1 MNRRSFRDPL
11 SGELQR
17 KLLCLAKMYYLLSM
31 TQEQAI
37 QGQLFDETVQQFLR
51 ELEKTQWKII
61 RNKVEAESRVLKEQ
75 IQEERHIIQE
85 LYLLMKREQE
95 LLEEIEKIL
104 DTQLRCIDDLLKRG
118 EVDPIEGTEKEI
130 RC

>member
-1 MNRRSFRDPL
+1 
-11 SGELQR
+11 
-17 KLLCLAKMYYLLSM
+17 M

-85 LYLLMKREQE
+85 LYLLLKREQE
-95 LLEEIEKIL
+95 LLGEIEKIL
-104 DTQLRCIDDLLKRG
+104 DIQLRSIDDLMEKG
-118 EVDPIEGTEKEI
+118 EVNPAEGTEEI
-130 RC
+130 SG